1 MAVVLSGCRLIA
13 SDAVPGQCYRFLP
26 RFLGFLFYLAI
37 IYRLTLFYLAAR
49 IGKDRV

>member
-1 MAVVLSGCRLIA
+1 MAVALSGCRFIA